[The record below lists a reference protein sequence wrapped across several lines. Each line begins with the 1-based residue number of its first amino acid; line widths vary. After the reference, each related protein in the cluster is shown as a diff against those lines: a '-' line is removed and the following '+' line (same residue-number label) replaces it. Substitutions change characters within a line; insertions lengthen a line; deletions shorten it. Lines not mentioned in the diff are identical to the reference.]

1 MWGGAYT
8 ERSRIYL
15 QLRMHILRVV
25 PSKWTLFVQ
34 TAEVNLCDDHVA
46 KSRLA
51 RAPSLALDS
60 ISEKTLL
67 ADNAHVDQSAM
78 HTGRQKFVAQ
88 AGQSRRPGSAE
99 HVRSNSEIESIDQ
112 TTFQQRPE
120 QSWTAFAR
128 DRANLVFVAQSVQHS
143 GKINMLC
150 FAEMERRLFS
160 QGFLIFPRHSPC
172 GKNKDRRDVRLKN
185 VQTILDLPFV
195 GDNHANRIRRLP
207 AFHSCLA

>member
-67 ADNAHVDQSAM
+67 ADNAHVDQSAL

-99 HVRSNSEIESIDQ
+99 HVRSNGEIKSIDQ
-112 TTFQQRPE
+112 TTFQKRSE

-128 DRANLVFVAQSVQHS
+128 ERANLVFIAQRLQHS

-150 FAEMERRLFS
+150 FAEVERRLFF
-160 QGFLIFPRHSPC
+160 QRFLIFSRHSVR

-185 VQTILDLPFV
+185 VQAAVDLSFV
-195 GDNHANRIRRLP
+195 RDNHTDRIRRLP